1 MAKDHYIDHGGF
13 EKGLVLLEDTT
24 KAPFGTARLME
35 NSRVTDRG
43 GIGPRPG
50 TRVIGAANASTSPV
64 TGLHSYKKSFGQD
77 EFLVKCYGDEKEG
90 YWAGNESAGWFR
102 IKDGYTAGEEHGF
115 VSSLVNTENQDYLIS
130 GNRAEPFERWRGAAA
145 LLTAN
150 VSGGATSLPVDSTVT
165 DDVFEAKTATGS
177 SATTLTVSGLPWATD
192 QWAGFYVQIVG
203 TGLVRRITANTAN
216 VLTFETL
223 GADPGAVAFRVVR
236 LKFPRAKI
244 SGTTIAFVNSN
255 PDTITDSGNGFLKA
269 GFKAGD
275 KIVVSGAANAG
286 NNSTFTAES
295 VSAGT
300 ITLIADDS
308 LTAEGA
314 GATVAIAL
322 DAMQVIY
329 NGTAIRYTDVP
340 SATELT
346 VASAHAGTSGQAVVD
361 YPEAFPQ
368 NPRGNR
374 FANYL
379 GRIVV
384 GNVRSALA
392 RDAGGNRVGYSAAGS
407 YFVSKVNNPS
417 DFRFAATRAAGEGD
431 IVSTPYGGGD
441 ITDIQAQEDA
451 FYVFKRDYIEAA
463 KYSQDANDLVTR
475 EPIKP
480 GTGAL
485 GRTVKGDDDVYF
497 ATAEN
502 KLTSLGR
509 VRAKDLKPQTEN
521 IGLPIKRLIDGYDF
535 SSMCGVEHKERLYI
549 SAKSSSR
556 VTANDVTVVY
566 NQRSKTFEGVWSLG
580 LSAFAKFDGMLVGG
594 DAASPDALEL
604 LTGYAD
610 VDGDGNRLPYT
621 SRYAT
626 NFFNLTA
633 SAGNQQAMCGL
644 YVEGY
649 ILPGSAVTFKIW
661 ADFAEEPFLS
671 FAFDGTGDDVTFLSA
686 SSGNGALGLTPLGLR
701 PMGALSAPGDDGRRH
716 FSFRVY
722 FPFQYANF
730 FSVGHESSDA
740 DCDYEVSRYGLLV
753 KEDVSMS
760 AGRVKT
766 T

>member
-1 MAKDHYIDHGGF
+1 MKDRYIDHGGF
-13 EKGLVLLEDTT
+13 AKGLQLLEDTT
-24 KAPFGTARLME
+24 KAEFGSARVMD
-35 NSRVTDRG
+35 NCRVTDRG

-64 TGLHSYKKSFGQD
+64 TGLYSYKKSFGQD

-102 IKDGYTAGEEHGF
+102 IRDGYTPGEEHGF

-145 LLTAN
+145 LLTAAL
-150 VSGGATSLPVDSTVT
+150 SGGETSLPVDATVT
-165 DDVFEAKTATGS
+165 DDIFEAKTASGS
-177 SATTLTVSGLPWATD
+177 SATTFTVSGLPWATD
-192 QWAGFYVQIVG
+192 QWVGFFVHVVG
-203 TGLVRRITANTAN
+203 TGYVRRITASSQNS
-216 VLTFETL
+216 LTFAAL
-223 GADPGAVAFRVVR
+223 PADPGAVAFRIVR
-236 LKFPRAKI
+236 LKFPFAKVA
-244 SGTTIAFVNSN
+244 GTGIAFVNSN
-255 PDTITDSGNGFLKA
+255 PDTITDSGNGFLAA
-269 GFKAGD
+269 GFRAGD
-275 KIVVSGAANAG
+275 RVTVSGAANAQ
-286 NNSTFTAES
+286 NNGTFTVESVTAGTLTLGADHALTAES
-295 VSAGT
+295 
-300 ITLIADDS
+300 
-308 LTAEGA
+308 A
-314 GATVAIAL
+314 GASVTVTL

-329 NGTAIRYTDVP
+329 GGTAIRYTDVP
-340 SATELT
+340 TSTSLT
-346 VASAHAGTSGQAVVD
+346 VASAHAAPSGAAVVD
-361 YPEAFPQ
+361 YPELFPQ

-441 ITDIQAQEDA
+441 IVDVEAQEDA

-475 EPIKP
+475 DPIKP
-480 GTGAL
+480 GTGAA
-485 GRTVKGDDDVYF
+485 GRVVKGDDDIYF
-497 ATAEN
+497 ATPDS

-509 VRAKDLKPQTEN
+509 VRTKDIRPQTEN
-521 IGLPIKRLIDGYDF
+521 IGLPVKRLIDGWDF
-535 SSMCGVEHKERLYI
+535 SGMCGIEHRERLYI

-556 VTANDVTVVY
+556 VAANDVTLVY
-566 NQRSKTFEGVWSLG
+566 NMQTKSFEGVWSIG
-580 LSAFAKFDGMLVGG
+580 LSEFAKFDGMLVAG
-594 DAASPDALEL
+594 DAAGPDALEL
-604 LTGYAD
+604 LAGYAD
-610 VDGDGNRLPYT
+610 VDGAGNRLPYT

-633 SAGNQQAMCGL
+633 SAGNQQAMCGV

-649 ILPGSAVTFKIW
+649 IQPGSPVTFKAW
-661 ADFAEEPFLS
+661 SDFAEEPFLS
-671 FAFDGTGDDVTFLSA
+671 FSFDGTGADVSFLSA
-686 SSGNGALGLTPLGLR
+686 AAGSAALGITPLGLR
-701 PMGALSAPGDDGRRH
+701 PMGALSDLGDDGRRH
-716 FSFRVY
+716 FWFRVY

-740 DCDYEVSRYGLLV
+740 DCDYEVTRYGLLM

-760 AGRVKT
+760 AARVKT
-766 T
+766 A